1 MGRFYPVP
9 STLLGTVVDTDVHKN
24 GLPVHWL
31 GGGLGIEP
39 TALIVL
45 AAGKAEIFWT
55 NSGPTPWVVKKK
67 KKCPKKCELE
77 EESLGRLVCSCSLV
91 RDLFSGFSH
100 ALPES

>member
-1 MGRFYPVP
+1 MCCSMGCFYPVP

-67 KKCPKKCELE
+67 KKVSKEM
-77 EESLGRLVCSCSLV
+77 
-91 RDLFSGFSH
+91 
-100 ALPES
+100 